1 VSHQP
6 SEPAAATRPRRADAQ
21 RSIERIIDAAV
32 DCLSVSPEASMVD
45 IARHAGVV
53 RATIYVHF
61 PTRESLL
68 DAVTRHAMTEVTQVV
83 DAAEPEAGEP
93 VEALRRV
100 LVATWRTLGRYHA
113 LVAINTRLP
122 HEQLH
127 ERHGSVL
134 ARLEPLVVRGQA
146 AGAFRADVPV
156 SWHLATML
164 ALIHSASAEVRA
176 GRIGEDQVQAAL
188 VDTVVGAVSATRA

>member
-61 PTRESLL
+61 PTRESLI

-83 DAAEPEAGEP
+83 DTAEPEAGEP
-93 VEALRRV
+93 VDALRRV
-100 LVATWRTLGRYHA
+100 LAATWRTLGRYHA

-134 ARLEPLVVRGQA
+134 ARLEPLVVRGQV

-164 ALIHSASAEVRA
+164 ALIHSASAEVGA
-176 GRIGEDQVQAAL
+176 GRIAEDQVEAAL
-188 VDTVVGAVSATRA
+188 VDTVVGAVAATRA

>member
-45 IARHAGVV
+45 IARRAGVV

-61 PTRESLL
+61 PTRESLI

-83 DAAEPEAGEP
+83 DTAEPEAGEP
-93 VEALRRV
+93 VDALRRV
-100 LVATWRTLGRYHA
+100 LAATWRTLGRYHA

-122 HEQLH
+122 HEQVH

-176 GRIGEDQVQAAL
+176 GRIAEDQVQAAL
-188 VDTVVGAVSATRA
+188 VDTVVAAVSATRA